1 MTVLRVLIAPDC
13 FGDSLT
19 AVAAAEAIAAGWRS
33 ARPDDVLKLAPQSDG
48 GPGFVDVLAA
58 RNGTRH
64 RVPVA
69 GPLAD
74 TVDADWVSIGDTA
87 YLESAQACGLALLP
101 GPPTPLLSGD
111 SATASDHLPV
121 QMEFRNPYAPALAP
135 IITVGRLNG
144 GVFGFDFKGLAG
156 RPVVVE
162 ASTNLQTWVAIQT
175 NIVGTGVT
183 PFTESPFYGQ
193 RFYRLRAQ

>member
-1 MTVLRVLIAPDC
+1 MRVLIAPDC

-101 GPPTPLLSGD
+101 DRPRRTPRWPR
-111 SATASDHLPV
+111 TAGRRRDDLVLH
-121 QMEFRNPYAPALAP
+121 RGRRDGAGAL
-135 IITVGRLNG
+135 VG
-144 GVFGFDFKGLAG
+144 GVRRVVAAG
-156 RPVVVE
+156 HQHRHRHH
-162 ASTNLQTWVAIQT
+162 QCD
-175 NIVGTGVT
+175 
-183 PFTESPFYGQ
+183 
-193 RFYRLRAQ
+193 